1 MNTKIYAG
9 IGSRLT
15 PQTVLDAMT
24 QVATKLR
31 KEKMGAAKRSGAHA
45 RQHKEESFSKKLG
58 LLRRES

>member
-24 QVATKLR
+24 AGRNEAQKGG
-31 KEKMGAAKRSGAHA
+31 MGAAKRSGA
-45 RQHKEESFSKKLG
+45 RGGFSL
-58 LLRRES
+58 